1 LNERSYHHGNLRS
14 ALLAAASKQIEQ
26 IGFEALS
33 LRDLAASLDVS
44 RAAPYRH
51 FADRRALLAAL
62 AADGFKQLEVEALAA
77 MAKQATPAS
86 QLAAGARA
94 YLAFA
99 ARRPQLFRLMF
110 VSDLLT
116 GDEPRDP
123 ALIQVA
129 NSFHTRF
136 EALVAKNCSARD
148 DKTIKAA
155 TLTFWSILHGFA
167 LLRMGKRLMPFMLG
181 PLTDAELREAVLGA
195 ATAIPA
201 SLRSI
206 NSDEQTPA
214 TRSVSRNQKIRR
226 RKRS

>member
-1 LNERSYHHGNLRS
+1 MRANTSLDARSYHHGNLRS

-51 FADRRALLAAL
+51 FADKRELLAAI
-62 AADGFKQLEVEALAA
+62 AADGFKHLEAAANSA
-77 MAKQATPAS
+77 MAKQATPAAR
-86 QLAAGARA
+86 LAAGARS

-110 VSDLLT
+110 SSDLLT
-116 GDEPRDP
+116 GDEPRNP
-123 ALIQVA
+123 ALIEVA
-129 NSFHTRF
+129 SSFHGRF
-136 EALVAKNCSARD
+136 EALVAENCKSRD

-155 TLTFWSILHGFA
+155 ALTFWSILHGFA
-167 LLRMGKRLMPFMLG
+167 LLRMGERLMPFMLG
-181 PLTDAELREAVLGA
+181 PLTDADLREAVLKA

-201 SLRSI
+201 SIQRNRVRSK
-206 NSDEQTPA
+206 SG
-214 TRSVSRNQKIRR
+214 
-226 RKRS
+226 